1 MIGGIDIRIPS
12 RMGDLSLEIAVRAIR
27 QIWADAVYEN
37 GLTGE
42 KYDRFE
48 QIPFGCT
55 EEIFVYRDRES
66 ASIWDI
72 EGAVPE
78 ASNTMIHLIYD
89 AGWLTAVVDERTEEM
104 NAIIKAIESGL
115 AGRPGPIQTGLG
127 EKGRKPRAVG

>member
-12 RMGDLSLEIAVRAIR
+12 RMGDPSLEIAVRAIR
-27 QIWADAVYEN
+27 QIWADAVFEN
-37 GLTGE
+37 GHTGE
-42 KYDRFE
+42 KYDGFE

-66 ASIWDI
+66 ASIWDA

-89 AGWLTAVVDERTEEM
+89 AGWVTAVVDERTDEM
-104 NAIIKAIESGL
+104 KVIIAAIESGL
-115 AGRPGPIQTGLG
+115 SDRDFTIPALL
-127 EKGRKPRAVG
+127 EAA